1 MGERFEYWM
10 KQIMKGETIT
20 ADPYNYSDFLKY
32 VSANEDKYQL
42 LFLGLKREIVHC
54 DEDDVFPYVV
64 KIWLENK
71 SIIKFLLEKK
81 IRELLYNVAIE
92 LEDTISFMETF
103 EGMFDDR
110 ETERLQSKVELLKEI
125 YSLLN

>member
-1 MGERFEYWM
+1 M
-10 KQIMKGETIT
+10 
-20 ADPYNYSDFLKY
+20 
-32 VSANEDKYQL
+32 
-42 LFLGLKREIVHC
+42 
-54 DEDDVFPYVV
+54 
-64 KIWLENK
+64 
-71 SIIKFLLEKK
+71 EKK

>member
-81 IRELLYNVAIE
+81 SWKR
-92 LEDTISFMETF
+92 
-103 EGMFDDR
+103 
-110 ETERLQSKVELLKEI
+110 K
-125 YSLLN
+125 